1 MDEKNPTLKKRFTVA
16 KVEEAIAKITQASD
30 DVTDPDRTDDVKP
43 EVVTFRIGEDEGAE
57 KTSLPVESKE
67 KEEVEFAKDDEKIKK
82 EPKLREK
89 IMYFVLVFVFLVIA
103 LLQLGVSAY
112 IVSYSGSIDIGG
124 R

>member
-1 MDEKNPTLKKRFTVA
+1 MEEKKTTVKKRFTVA
-16 KVEEAIAKITQASD
+16 KVEEVIAKITQTTD
-30 DVTDPDRTDDVKP
+30 DVTDPDETDDVKP

-67 KEEVEFAKDDEKIKK
+67 KKEVEMAKDDEKIKK

-112 IVSYSGSIDIGG
+112 IVSYSGSINIGG

>member
-1 MDEKNPTLKKRFTVA
+1 MEEKKTTVKKRFTVA
-16 KVEEAIAKITQASD
+16 KVEEVIAKITQTTD
-30 DVTDPDRTDDVKP
+30 DVTDPDETDDVKP

-67 KEEVEFAKDDEKIKK
+67 KKEVEMAKDDEKIKK

-112 IVSYSGSIDIGG
+112 IVSYSGSINIGG
-124 R
+124 I

>member
-30 DVTDPDRTDDVKP
+30 DVTDPDKTDDVKP

-57 KTSLPVESKE
+57 KTSLPVESKK

-103 LLQLGVSAY
+103 LFQLGVSAY
-112 IVSYSGSIDIGG
+112 IVSYSG
-124 R
+124 